1 METDLRGKEG
11 RADMALMEENLETQ
25 EFKLNLGPAHPST
38 HGVFRAVLTLNGEK
52 IIKLENNIGYLHRGI
67 EKLAESRTYAQF
79 AALTPRIDYLA
90 GALNNWGYVVTVEK
104 LMEIEVP
111 ERAEYIRVIIGELQR
126 IASHL
131 IAVSSTCIDLGATT
145 AWMYGFAGRERVLEL
160 IEMVTGSRMMPAYY
174 TIGGVMDDLPDGFVP
189 AAKEALADLKDRI
202 NDVDGMISG
211 NEIFQSRTKGIGV
224 ITPEK
229 AVEFGITGPN
239 LRTTGKP
246 YDLRKVAPYSVYGKL
261 DFEVPVLQNGDS
273 FDRFRIRIL
282 EMRQS
287 IRMIEQAM
295 EALPEGPVAA
305 KVPKIIKPPKGE
317 VYGQIESAKG
327 ILGYYIVSDGSTK
340 PYRLHVHSPS
350 FVNIGIFEEIAVGL
364 DVQDFIATLA
374 SFDICLG
381 EIDR

>member
-1 METDLRGKEG
+1 
-11 RADMALMEENLETQ
+11 MALMEENFETQ
-25 EFKLNLGPAHPST
+25 EYKINLGPAHPST
-38 HGVFRAVLTLNGEK
+38 HGVFRAVLTLNGEE
-52 IIKLENNIGYLHRGI
+52 IIKSENHIGYLHRGI

-111 ERAEYIRVIIGELQR
+111 ERAEYLRVIIGELQR

-131 IAVSSTCIDLGATT
+131 ILISSTCIDLNATT
-145 AWMYGFAGRERVLEL
+145 AWMYGFSAREGILDL
-160 IEMVTGSRMMPAYY
+160 LEMVTGSRMMPAYY
-174 TIGGVMDDLPDGFVP
+174 TIGGVMDDLPLEFIP
-189 AAKEALADLKDRI
+189 AAKKVIADLNDRL

-211 NEIFQSRTKGIGV
+211 NEIFLSRTKGVGV

-229 AVEFGITGPN
+229 AIEFGITGPN
-239 LRTTGKP
+239 LRAAGNA
-246 YDLRKVAPYSVYGKL
+246 YDLRKIAPYSVYDKF
-261 DFEVPVLQNGDS
+261 DFDVPVLKDGDC
-273 FDRFRIRIL
+273 FARFSMRIL
-282 EMRQS
+282 EIRQS
-287 IRMIEQAM
+287 IRIIEQAI
-295 EALPEGPVAA
+295 ASLPEGPITA
-305 KVPKIIKPPKGE
+305 KVPKIIKPPIGE
-317 VYGQIESAKG
+317 VYNQIESAKG

-350 FVNIGIFEEIAVGL
+350 FVNIGIFPEIAVGMY
-364 DVQDFIATLA
+364 VQDFIATLA